1 MFREPWTRVSWGLW
15 SPAVSELPNAEVAP
29 LPLSEVVP
37 VSLLMA
43 SAGEAAAAEAPTTEA
58 ATAAAATIFLI
69 TVFPFLFP
77 PIDLIDATGS
87 TGFGGLGSGASPV
100 RREPSF
106 ALPRA
111 LRHEGDTAEPPPPG
125 PC

>member
-1 MFREPWTRVSWGLW
+1 M
-15 SPAVSELPNAEVAP
+15 
-29 LPLSEVVP
+29 PLSEVVP

-69 TVFPFLFP
+69 TVIPFLFP

-100 RREPSF
+100 RREPLF

-111 LRHEGDTAEPPPPG
+111 LRHEGDTAEPTGPG